1 MRVRYTEEAL
11 AEVADILNYIARD
24 NPIAADEVSLAIE
37 DTVAMI
43 RGQPRLA
50 RVVYHGQVRAFPVG
64 EYPYRIFYQAKPDEI
79 VIRNVRHTR
88 RQRPWE
94 GE

>member
-1 MRVRYTEEAL
+1 MNFQYTDEAIK
-11 AEVADILNYIARD
+11 EISDILDFIAKG
-24 NPIAADEVSLAIE
+24 NPVAANEVSLAIE
-37 DTVAMI
+37 GTVDLVRRQPMI
-43 RGQPRLA
+43 A
-50 RVVYHGQVRAFPVG
+50 RVVYHGQVRAFPV
-64 EYPYRIFYQAKPDEI
+64 ERFPYRIFYQIKSNEI

>member
-1 MRVRYTEEAL
+1 MTVHYTDEAIG
-11 AEVADILNYIARD
+11 EVSDILGYIANE
-24 NPIAADEVSLAIE
+24 NPDVSHEVSVAIQA
-37 DTVAMI
+37 TVDLLRRQPMI
-43 RGQPRLA
+43 A
-50 RVVYHGQVRAFPVG
+50 RVVYHGQVRAFPV
-64 EYPYRIFYQAKPDEI
+64 EKYPYRIFYQIRPNEI